1 MDRERREREGREGE
15 KEREEQLCA
24 HCVALSNKLSA
35 SSINVLTSQE
45 ASKLSISFSIGSI
58 PGENGETTGFIPDN
72 RFIPDIFWKG
82 GNIDACN
89 VRQCTHKGV
98 IGSR

>member
-58 PGENGETTGFIPDN
+58 PGENGETTGFIPD
-72 RFIPDIFWKG
+72 IFWKG

-89 VRQCTHKGV
+89 VHQCTHKGV
-98 IGSR
+98 VGSC